1 MNSPAN
7 DSSPKKSVDARLFI
21 AAGVGGLITLIGLV
35 LLLSQNAVAAALMI
49 VPLLVLLAGLYWMT
63 VSYTHLRAHETVLAI
78 VCPLLLQKKKQ
89 KKK

>member
-49 VPLLVLLAGLYWMT
+49 VPLLVLLAGLYWMKLADT
-63 VSYTHLRAHETVLAI
+63 GTSPAESQTAHPHTGLAQI
-78 VCPLLLQKKKQ
+78 PQQ
-89 KKK
+89 PI